1 MIDNT
6 SPRGPGLFSV
16 RKGDAQPVITNIRR
30 LAGREADT
38 GARLIA
44 GATGALAVLG
54 AGLLAVSYAAQRQYL
69 FGARHENWPSVIE
82 ALSLDWRC

>member
-6 SPRGPGLFSV
+6 SPRGRGLFSV
-16 RKGDAQPVITNIRR
+16 RQGDTQPVITNIRR

-44 GATGALAVLG
+44 G
-54 AGLLAVSYAAQRQYL
+54 QRAPWPCS
-69 FGARHENWPSVIE
+69 ARACWPSATQHSANTSSVPGTKTG
-82 ALSLDWRC
+82 LQ